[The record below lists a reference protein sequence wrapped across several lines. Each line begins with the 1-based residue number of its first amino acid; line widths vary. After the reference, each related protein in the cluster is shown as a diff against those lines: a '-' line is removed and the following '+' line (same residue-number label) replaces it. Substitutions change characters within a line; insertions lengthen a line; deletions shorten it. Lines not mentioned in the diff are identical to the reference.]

1 MAGTFFLG
9 TAKKLT
15 GGGVQF
21 AAAKS
26 GSDVALIARD
36 RDDKL
41 AGPRELI
48 DNSAPLY
55 VSYRRRDS

>member
-1 MAGTFFLG
+1 MARTFFLG

-26 GSDVALIARD
+26 GDVALIARD